1 MNTRCLRWSFLACVF
16 FFGVRDVRAAEQGG
30 PARLLVVTVTK
41 GFRHG
46 SIETAEPV
54 LEKLGREKGLFHV
67 DFLRMPPNRPPQP
80 RRPRRGKNVTDEKW
94 AQIES
99 QFKEQQKVFQ
109 KADQPWQQVLQQ
121 KFAVAFSPESLA
133 QFDGVVFVSTTG
145 ELPIPDLGA
154 FLKWIQDGH
163 AFIGIHAASDTL
175 KSSDAYVEM
184 IGGHFAG
191 HPWTA
196 KGEHGFVNHDP
207 THPVVKMF
215 PERFRWKD
223 EIYQYGPRYKPEN
236 VRVLLSIDMAA
247 STPKNPWHVP
257 VSWVRDYGRG
267 RVFYTN
273 LGHNDETWSDD
284 AFQKHLTE
292 GTAWALGRFDAPSK
306 ANPSIQA
313 AEYLRS
319 VVAAAGELDGI
330 EHDALRAQVD
340 AKIAT
345 DPSWAVQMR
354 PQVVALRALNGEEL
368 TTSLKKFVEDIQQD

>member
-99 QFKEQQKVFQ
+99 LFKEQQKVFQ

-207 THPVVKMF
+207 THSVVKMF

-340 AKIAT
+340 AKIAA

>member
-340 AKIAT
+340 AKIAA

-354 PQVVALRALNGEEL
+354 PQVVALRALNGEKM

>member
-67 DFLRMPPNRPPQP
+67 DFLRMPPNRPSQP

-207 THPVVKMF
+207 THSVVKMF

-340 AKIAT
+340 AKIAA

>member
-1 MNTRCLRWSFLACVF
+1 MNTRILRWVLFVGLF
-16 FFGVRDVRAAEQGG
+16 FFGACDVRAAEQGE

-41 GFRHG
+41 GFRHA

-54 LEKLGREKGLFHV
+54 LEKLGRETGLFHV

-80 RRPRRGKNVTDEKW
+80 KRPRRGKNVTDEKW
-94 AQIES
+94 AQIEAEHKDK
-99 QFKEQQKVFQ
+99 QRAFQ
-109 KADQPWQQVLQQ
+109 KADQPWQETLKQ

-133 QFDGVVFVSTTG
+133 QFDGVMFVSTTG
-145 ELPIPDLGA
+145 DLPIPDIGA
-154 FLKWIQDGH
+154 FLQWIQEGH
-163 AFIGIHAASDTL
+163 AFIGVHAASDTL

-184 IGGHFAG
+184 IGGNFAG

-207 THPVVKMF
+207 THPIVKMF

-223 EIYQYGPRYKPEN
+223 EIYQYGPRYNPDN

-273 LGHNDETWSDD
+273 LGHNDATWADA
-284 AFQKHLTE
+284 AFQEHFTE

-306 ANPSIQA
+306 ANPSVQV

-319 VVAAAGELDGI
+319 AVAAAGELDGV
-330 EHDALRAQVD
+330 EHDALRARVD
-340 AKIAT
+340 AKIAA

-354 PQVVALRALNGEEL
+354 PQLVALRTLTGAEL
-368 TTSLKKFVEDIQQD
+368 TQSLKQFVEDIQQE

>member
-1 MNTRCLRWSFLACVF
+1 MNTRCLRWSFLACLF

-196 KGEHGFVNHDP
+196 KGEHGFVNHDS

-340 AKIAT
+340 AKIAA

>member
-109 KADQPWQQVLQQ
+109 KADHPWQQVLQQ

-207 THPVVKMF
+207 THSVVKMF

-340 AKIAT
+340 AKIAA

>member
-207 THPVVKMF
+207 THSVVKMF

-306 ANPSIQA
+306 ANPLIQA

-340 AKIAT
+340 AKIAA